1 MKLHL
6 GCGYDKKEG
15 YVNCDISEEVNPD
28 KIVDIN
34 KTLPFEDNS
43 VEEIFMNHVL
53 EHTPKPLEVMKEFY
67 RVCKNDAK
75 IKIQVPYFSSES
87 AFSMMDHY
95 SFFTWTTFDMLDK
108 NHPNH
113 WQGVGNFKTIKK
125 RLIWRKQLKFFE
137 YFFNLFPRVYQEFFC
152 WWFPARE
159 LHIELKVVK

>member
-53 EHTPKPLEVMKEFY
+53 EHTPKPLEVMKEF
-67 RVCKNDAK
+67 
-75 IKIQVPYFSSES
+75 
-87 AFSMMDHY
+87 
-95 SFFTWTTFDMLDK
+95 
-108 NHPNH
+108 
-113 WQGVGNFKTIKK
+113 
-125 RLIWRKQLKFFE
+125 
-137 YFFNLFPRVYQEFFC
+137 
-152 WWFPARE
+152 
-159 LHIELKVVK
+159 